1 MKTTIFISGQKCE
14 HFGFV
19 LCLVFLQVLVLLI
32 FAHLKC
38 AYCTFC
44 LSSLKSIFLW
54 IKCPNSYEYITPQYF
69 LFLCFVLNRAHCLIA
84 RFVVIVVTDP
94 QP

>member
-1 MKTTIFISGQKCE
+1 MRI
-14 HFGFV
+14 
-19 LCLVFLQVLVLLI
+19 LYVLLD
-32 FAHLKC
+32 FSQK
-38 AYCTFC
+38 Y
-44 LSSLKSIFLW
+44 FLW

-69 LFLCFVLNRAHCLIA
+69 LFLRFVLNRAHCLIA